1 MVPMSKSKPS
11 ILLSRRQ
18 FIFAGILSVGA
29 AWAGALVQSLLFP
42 RASTATAAPVE
53 LALAELQVGGA
64 RQIQYA
70 GSPAL
75 VMRSQDGVLALS
87 LVCTHLGCKVTWD
100 AGKRQ
105 FHCPCHDGRF
115 DEFGDVI
122 AGPPPLPLE
131 RLSVRTR
138 GERIIIGDAG

>member
-1 MVPMSKSKPS
+1 MSDSKPS

-18 FIFAGILSVGA
+18 FIFTGVLAVGA
-29 AWAGALVQSLLFP
+29 AWVGALVQSLLFP
-42 RASTATAAPVE
+42 RASLSAVVPVE
-53 LALAELQVGGA
+53 LALADLPVGGA

-75 VMRSQDGVLALS
+75 VMRSQDGILAFS
-87 LVCTHLGCKVTWD
+87 QVCTHLGCQVTWD
-100 AGKRQ
+100 AGNRQ
-105 FHCPCHDGRF
+105 FNCPCHDGRF

-131 RLSVRTR
+131 RLSVKTI
-138 GERIIIGDAG
+138 GEKILIGDAA